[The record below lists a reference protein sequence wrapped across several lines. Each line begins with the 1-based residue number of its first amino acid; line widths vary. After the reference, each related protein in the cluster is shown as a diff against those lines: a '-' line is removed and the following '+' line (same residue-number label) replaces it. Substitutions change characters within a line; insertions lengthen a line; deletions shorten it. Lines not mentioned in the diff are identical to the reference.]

1 MKKHKII
8 PLEKIDFYSLIEK
21 LNSYVK
27 SFDYC
32 VYGKGSSDDATL
44 ETACFIDFYPEI
56 TDDDEEIFPATVID
70 QSLDFWF
77 RDELLE
83 DVVFNAL
90 KQKPSA
96 SPEEILQAI
105 KYYNH
110 HDSFYNFGN
119 PEK

>member
-1 MKKHKII
+1 MRPHQTIKI
-8 PLEKIDFYSLIEK
+8 ESLIEELK
-21 LNSYVK
+21 GHART
-27 SFDYC
+27 FDYC

-44 ETACFIDFYPEI
+44 ETVCVIDYYPEI
-56 TDDDEEIFPATVID
+56 TDDDEELFPAHIVD

-90 KQKPSA
+90 KQKSSA
-96 SPEEILQAI
+96 SAEEILQAI

-110 HDSFYNFGN
+110 HDSFYNFSN
-119 PEK
+119 DEDSST